1 MKNLRRYVV
10 LLLMLLGGPVLGAGP
25 EIKVSVEKS
34 GGAFVVD
41 ADIDLHYPVRTVWE
55 VMTDFD
61 NMAGILSNL
70 KTSTIVRRKEGGLV
84 VQQEGTAKYGI
95 FSYTFS
101 SERKIRLE
109 PMKRI
114 LVRQISGNARRFES
128 ASELAQTAS
137 GTMVHYHAEM
147 EADSAIARMF
157 GAPFVQHE
165 VEEPFHAM
173 AGEMEKRLKL

>member
-1 MKNLRRYVV
+1 MKSLLRSLALLLV
-10 LLLMLLGGPVLGAGP
+10 LLGSPVFGAGP
-25 EIKVSVEKS
+25 EIKVSVEKN

-41 ADIDLHYPVRTVWE
+41 ADIDFPYPVRTVWE

-61 NMAGILSNL
+61 SMAGILSNL
-70 KTSTIVRRKEGGLV
+70 KSSRIVRRKETGLV
-84 VQQEGTAKYGI
+84 VQQEGTAKYGL

-114 LVRQISGNARRFES
+114 VARQISGNARRFES
-128 ASELAQTAS
+128 AVELAQTGG

-147 EADSAIARMF
+147 EPDSAIARMF

-165 VEEPFHAM
+165 VEEQFHAM

>member
-1 MKNLRRYVV
+1 MSNLPRSLLFWFV
-10 LLLMLLGGPVLGAGP
+10 LLGNPVFGAEA
-25 EIKVSVEKS
+25 EIRVSVEKS

-41 ADIDLHYPVRTVWE
+41 ADVDLPYPVRTVWD

-70 KTSTIVRRKEGGLV
+70 KSSRIVRRKETGLV
-84 VQQEGTAKYGI
+84 VQQEGTAKYGP
-95 FSYTFS
+95 FSYSFS

-114 LVRQISGNARRFES
+114 LARQISGNARRFES
-128 ASELAQTAS
+128 AVDLAQTAS
-137 GTMVHYHAEM
+137 GTMVHYHAEI
-147 EADSAIARMF
+147 EPDSAIARMF

-165 VEEPFHAM
+165 VEEQFHAM
-173 AGEMEKRLKL
+173 AGEMGKRTKL